1 MTPGA
6 SGSDP
11 EDIVKSADPARY
23 FANQFVPAAYR
34 SDLYVLHAFDLEICK
49 ITRTVR
55 EPMAGEIRLQW
66 WREVLQGSRNAE
78 AAASPLASAVLSFSH
93 RHSVSSQIWDN
104 YLDGRIFDLYDDAVE
119 DLAAFEAYA
128 GQTEGT
134 VLQLACLVLDR
145 GQSSSA
151 AQVSGFL
158 SCATALWNR
167 AVQPMLFTETP
178 APAQLISSIA
188 RYLPPR
194 LRQDAGL
201 QSNPYLDA
209 ETVDSRHALSVI
221 CAAAEAYL
229 EQARMAA
236 DAVPS
241 TLHPAF
247 LHTAP
252 MELALSKLR
261 HGDRLKLPLGQT
273 GTSRLIWHL
282 WRRSKRWPCF

>member
-6 SGSDP
+6 SESDP
-11 EDIVKSADPARY
+11 EHIVKSADPARY
-23 FANQFVPAAYR
+23 FANQFVPVTHR
-34 SDLYVLHAFDLEICK
+34 SDMFVLHAFDLEIRK

-78 AAASPLASAVLSFSH
+78 AAASPLASAVLEFTQ
-93 RHSVSSQIWDN
+93 RHSISSQIWDN

-119 DLAAFEAYA
+119 DQAAFEAYA

-134 VLQLACLVLDR
+134 MLQLACLVLDR

-158 SCATALWNR
+158 SCAMALWDR
-167 AVQPMLFTETP
+167 ALRPMLYSESP
-178 APAQLISSIA
+178 APAHLISNIA
-188 RYLPPR
+188 GYLPPQ

-201 QSNPYLDA
+201 QSNPYLGA
-209 ETVDSRHALSVI
+209 ETVDSRHALSEI
-221 CAAAEAYL
+221 CAATEAYL
-229 EQARMAA
+229 EKARMAA
-236 DAVPS
+236 DAVPA

-252 MELALSKLR
+252 MVLSLSKLR
-261 HGDRLKLPLGQT
+261 HGDELKLPLSQT
-273 GTSRLIWHL
+273 SRSRLIWHL